1 MKEQIRKEIVRAI
14 NNESNID
21 DVVNNILGIIES
33 YKHKKLVDNMEMCDC
48 GFPRSFAGGICKD
61 PNCKNKI
68 NFKISEQ

>member
-1 MKEQIRKEIVRAI
+1 MKEQIKKEIIRAI

-21 DVVNNILGIIES
+21 EVVNNIVGIIES
-33 YKHKKLVDNMEMCDC
+33 YKNKQLAEKIEMCDC
-48 GFPRSFAGGICKD
+48 GFPKSFAGGICKD